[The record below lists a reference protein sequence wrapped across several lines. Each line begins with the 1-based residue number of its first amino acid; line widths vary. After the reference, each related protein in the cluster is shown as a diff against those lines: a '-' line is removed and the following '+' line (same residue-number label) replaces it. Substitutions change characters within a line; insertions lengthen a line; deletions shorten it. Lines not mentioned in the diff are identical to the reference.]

1 MNLPLSTAFTESL
14 GFGFHVFIFICFYA
28 YFDFFCDLLVIQ
40 KRVVYPPYVC
50 IFNSFIPQELTS
62 NLTSL

>member
-28 YFDFFCDLLVIQ
+28 YFDFFCDLLVIE
-40 KRVVYPPYVC
+40 
-50 IFNSFIPQELTS
+50 SMLFILHMFVFLIVFFPHS
-62 NLTSL
+62 